1 MDYSMPGLLNFSVNC
16 RAGVAHTSVWI
27 TQSQWPRRTMMGH
40 YLWRAP
46 CVSCILHN
54 SGHRIITI
62 NAERCLSILYMG
74 IRKEE
79 TLPESHHLVTDG
91 AGMWIQFWIRMC
103 AYWREGLKKTRAQGG
118 SREHSRNGEKSK
130 LGGFPICLWHSM
142 HSGCQAAPLGFS
154 LWDPDPDHEVVPTT
168 ASSITACPVPNYK
181 LLTWTK
187 LQNTFLCASLR
198 SIPLSK
204 TWSLQNADPEKWS
217 ISGLSSKQG
226 CHSHQPLHL
235 PQPQTGSCWALR
247 ELPKEIINTI
257 SVQSS
262 HSVVSDPFCP
272 LFLLPSIFPSVRVF
286 LKESVLRISW
296 PKYCSFSFSIS
307 PSNEQSGLISF
318 KIDWFDLLAVQGTQ
332 ESSPQFKSINSSALS
347 SLYGPNLKS
356 THEKTYH
363 LAVIRLSPLPKVS
376 PEGTQDVKTQE
387 TGPRKLRCR
396 PKEKTSVRPNSC
408 IFLCKE
414 KP

>member
-1 MDYSMPGLLNFSVNC
+1 MPGDRGLCFLAELLKCAFPGRKGEWKKSMQVEGFKVADQKFPSPKSLNIDLIFFWLNVFQLLKYRTDNHLLYCCSVAQSSPTLGDSMDYSMPGLLNFSVNC

-54 SGHRIITI
+54 SCHRIITI
-62 NAERCLSILYMG
+62 NAERCLSILYTG

-91 AGMWIQFWIRMC
+91 GGMWIQFWIRMC

-130 LGGFPICLWHSM
+130 LGGFPICLWHSV

-154 LWDPDPDHEVVPTT
+154 PWDPDPDHEVVPTT
-168 ASSITACPVPNYK
+168 AGSITACPVPNYK

-204 TWSLQNADPEKWS
+204 TWSLQNVDAEKWS
-217 ISGLSSKQG
+217 ISCLSSKQG

-235 PQPQTGSCWALR
+235 PQPQMASCWALR
-247 ELPKEIINTI
+247 ELLKETINTI

-272 LFLLPSIFPSVRVF
+272 LFLLPSIFPSIRVF
-286 LKESVLRISW
+286 LKESVVRISW

-307 PSNEQSGLISF
+307 PSNE
-318 KIDWFDLLAVQGTQ
+318 
-332 ESSPQFKSINSSALS
+332 
-347 SLYGPNLKS
+347 
-356 THEKTYH
+356 
-363 LAVIRLSPLPKVS
+363 
-376 PEGTQDVKTQE
+376 
-387 TGPRKLRCR
+387 
-396 PKEKTSVRPNSC
+396 
-408 IFLCKE
+408 
-414 KP
+414 